1 MMTPG
6 HGMTGAPRKAGGRPP
21 MEVGENPTRP
31 DGVEC
36 VAKKRAETPVRG
48 KFISETDI
56 I

>member
-6 HGMTGAPRKAGGRPP
+6 HVMTGAPRKAGGRPP
-21 MEVGENPTRP
+21 MEVGENPP
-31 DGVEC
+31 DRMVLK
-36 VAKKRAETPVRG
+36 VLRKRAETPVRG